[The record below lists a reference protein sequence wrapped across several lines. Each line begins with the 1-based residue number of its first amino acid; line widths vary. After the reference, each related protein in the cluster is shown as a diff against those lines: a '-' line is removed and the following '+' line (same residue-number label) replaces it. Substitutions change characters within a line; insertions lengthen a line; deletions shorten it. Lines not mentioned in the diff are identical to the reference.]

1 MDDFHS
7 GKCIFL
13 IPWNYALKINSFPT
27 RVIDSILLY
36 NYIYILYIYMNFR
49 CSRKNQPTHM
59 YGYSNCWFRDSCSP
73 LGKIIQLTIFSAGFK
88 PSATWQILPFSWVI
102 CLQIIQLLVG
112 WTGVEH
118 RMISPKRRLV
128 SRSSFQIPSS
138 TSLTFRRRSMNKILL
153 FKKSCCL
160 AFHMGLLENLWF
172 CTWKIRDFWKS
183 KLKWL

>member
-1 MDDFHS
+1 MSWKFTLFQP
-7 GKCIFL
+7 GWL
-13 IPWNYALKINSFPT
+13 ILYIIIYI
-27 RVIDSILLY
+27 VI
-36 NYIYILYIYMNFR
+36 YIYIHTWISGFQGR
-49 CSRKNQPTHM
+49 INQHTCM
-59 YGYSNCWFRDSCSP
+59 ATVTVGFEISCSP
-73 LGKIIQLTIFSAGFK
+73 LGKITQLTIFSAGFK
-88 PSATWQILPFSWVI
+88 PSAKGQILTFSWVI

-160 AFHMGLLENLWF
+160 AFHMGLPENLWF
-172 CTWKIRDFWKS
+172 CTWKIRDFWTS
-183 KLKWL
+183 ELKWLQGN